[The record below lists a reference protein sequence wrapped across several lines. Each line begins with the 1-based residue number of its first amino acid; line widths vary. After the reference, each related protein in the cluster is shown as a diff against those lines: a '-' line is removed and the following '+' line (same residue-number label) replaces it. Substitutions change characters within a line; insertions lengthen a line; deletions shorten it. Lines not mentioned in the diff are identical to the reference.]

1 MRLRAWSVRG
11 WLAPAALIAA
21 VTLGALVANHLAPE
35 PAAILR
41 LLLGVVT
48 TAAMLLGA
56 RIQQCRPKWAW
67 LVMGAGIGVWVAGD
81 FLWDSLAAHGVPEG
95 SAWFTVANCLY
106 VVTYPALF
114 AAVVG
119 LVNGSLRGN
128 LENAAD
134 GATFAL
140 AAAVLLRMFAVDT
153 SFTGNTTDTLFNA
166 AYPLGDALLVG
177 GVIWLFFTTGVR
189 SAALWLLSV
198 GVIAMLATDV
208 LWDLEVR
215 YALSWIDP
223 WISPAYPITYALIAA
238 TALHPSARQLSVVQ
252 RPMARYVHRAR
263 LSFLCA
269 TLGLVSLVALVGN
282 RADAVLDVCTVG
294 LVTIIAI
301 RFAALVRATETA
313 YRKADRSERRFRA
326 LATGVPVGLLEADP
340 SMRIVFANEESEHQL
355 GMSVTGLAP
364 SELGVLIAESAS
376 EEEKRS
382 VSEGFREVILGR
394 RSNAQIRIRGP
405 RGTER
410 WLAWY
415 AMPAGDGPHTGAFLA
430 TVDIT
435 ALKDAEAMLSLQAT
449 HDALTGLPNRRLLYD
464 RLSQSLMS
472 LERQDASLAVL
483 YMDLDRFKPVNDELG
498 HDAGDRLLQ
507 VIAGRIQTVV
517 RSADTVA
524 RVGGD
529 EFVVILA
536 QLPHPRP
543 LARGVAAGVADK
555 LVRAVSLPVD
565 LLGRRVTVG
574 VSVGLALCDDATR
587 DPDGLLRDADA
598 AMYLAKRES
607 GSRYTFFDDQ
617 VTSPE
622 AAERL
627 VVERH
632 HAVDL
637 NDLRLD
643 LPAS

>member
-1 MRLRAWSVRG
+1 MRLRAWGARG
-11 WLAPAALIAA
+11 WLAPVALIAV
-21 VTLGALVANHLAPE
+21 VTLGALVANYLPPE
-35 PAAILR
+35 PAAVVR
-41 LLLGVVT
+41 LVLGVIT

-56 RIQQCRPKWAW
+56 HIQGCRPKWAW

-81 FLWDSLAAHGVPEG
+81 FLWDSLAAHNVPDG
-95 SAWFTVANCLY
+95 SPWFTVANCLY
-106 VVTYPALF
+106 VITYPALF

-119 LVNGSLRGN
+119 LVNGSLKGN

-140 AAAVLLRMFAVDT
+140 AAVVLLRMFAVDS
-153 SFTGNTTDTLFNA
+153 SFTGNTLDTLFNA
-166 AYPLGDALLVG
+166 AYPLGDALLIG
-177 GVIWLFFTTGVR
+177 GVMWLFFTTGVR
-189 SAALWLLSV
+189 SVALWLLSA
-198 GVIAMLATDV
+198 GVIAMLVTDV

-215 YALSWIDP
+215 YGLGWLDP
-223 WISPAYPITYALIAA
+223 WIGPAYPITYAFIAA

-282 RADAVLDVCTVG
+282 RADAVLDVCTVV
-294 LVTIIAI
+294 LVTVIAI

-313 YRKADRSERRFRA
+313 YRTADRSERRFRA

-340 SMRIVFANEESEHQL
+340 SMHIVFANEESERQL
-355 GMSVTGLAP
+355 GMPVTGLAP
-364 SELGVLIAESAS
+364 ADLGVVIADSAS
-376 EEEKRS
+376 EEERHS

-405 RGTER
+405 LGTER

-464 RLSQSLMS
+464 RLSQALTA
-472 LERQDASLAVL
+472 LERQDGTLAVL

-529 EFVVILA
+529 EFVVVLT
-536 QLPHPRP
+536 QLPSQLA

-555 LVRAVSLPVD
+555 IVRAVSLPVD
-565 LLGRRVTVG
+565 LLGHRVKVG
-574 VSVGLALCDDATR
+574 VSVGVATCIEPDR
-587 DPDGLLRDADA
+587 DPDALLRDADA
-598 AMYLAKRES
+598 AMYLAKRGS
-607 GSRYTFFDDQ
+607 GARYTFFDDE
-617 VTSPE
+617 VTSPQ
-622 AAERL
+622 AADRL

-632 HAVDL
+632 HSV
-637 NDLRLD
+637 D

>member
-1 MRLRAWSVRG
+1 
-11 WLAPAALIAA
+11 LIAV
-21 VTLGALVANHLAPE
+21 VTLGALVANGLAPE
-35 PAAILR
+35 PAAVVR
-41 LLLGVVT
+41 LVLGVGT

-56 RIQQCRPKWAW
+56 RHYGCRPRWAW
-67 LVMGAGIGVWVAGD
+67 LVMATGIGVWVAGD
-81 FLWDSLAAHGVPEG
+81 FLWDSLTAYGFPDD
-95 SAWFTVANCLY
+95 SSWYIVANGLY
-106 VVTYPALF
+106 VITYPALF

-119 LVNGSLRGN
+119 LVNGRLRGN

-134 GATFAL
+134 GTTFAL
-140 AAAVLLRMFAVDT
+140 AAVVLLRMFAVQG
-153 SFTGNTTDTLFNA
+153 SVGGNTLDALFNA
-166 AYPLGDALLVG
+166 AYPLGDALLIG
-177 GVIWLFFTTGVR
+177 GVIWVFFTTGLR
-189 SAALWLLSV
+189 SSALWLLSV

-208 LWDLEVR
+208 LWDVEVR
-215 YALSWIDP
+215 YDLGWLDRWIG
-223 WISPAYPITYALIAA
+223 PAYPITYALIAA

-269 TLGLVSLVALVGN
+269 TLGLVSLVALAGDREDVI
-282 RADAVLDVCTVG
+282 LDTCTVV
-294 LVTIIAI
+294 LVTVIAI

-340 SMRIVFANEESEHQL
+340 SMRIVFANEESERQL
-355 GMSVTGLAP
+355 GQSVQGLAP
-364 SELGVLIAESAS
+364 SDLSVLIADGAT
-376 EEEKRS
+376 EEERTS
-382 VSEGFREVILGR
+382 VTEGFREVILGR

-464 RLSQSLMS
+464 RLSQAVMS
-472 LERQDASLAVL
+472 LERQAGSLAVL
-483 YMDLDRFKPVNDELG
+483 YMDLDRFKPVNDDLG

-517 RSADTVA
+517 RTADTVA

-529 EFVVILA
+529 EFVVVLA
-536 QLPHPRP
+536 QLPPQP
-543 LARGVAAGVADK
+543 VLARGIAAGVADK
-555 LVRAVSLPVD
+555 IVRAVNLPVD
-565 LLGRRVTVG
+565 LLAHRVNVG
-574 VSVGLALCDDATR
+574 VSVGVAMCTDPER
-587 DPDGLLRDADA
+587 DPDALLRDADA
-598 AMYLAKRES
+598 AMYLAKRGS
-607 GSRYTFFDDQ
+607 GAGYSFFDDEIAGRR
-617 VTSPE
+617 S
-622 AAERL
+622 AEQL
-627 VVERH
+627 VAERH
-632 HAVDL
+632 HGIE
-637 NDLRLD
+637 

>member
-1 MRLRAWSVRG
+1 MRLRALSARG

-21 VTLGALVANHLAPE
+21 VMVGALVANHLPPE
-35 PAAILR
+35 AAAVFR
-41 LLLGVVT
+41 LGLGVVT

-56 RIQQCRPKWAW
+56 RHHGCRPRWAW
-67 LVMGAGIGVWVAGD
+67 LVMAAGIAIWVAGD
-81 FLWDSLAAHGVPEG
+81 FLWDSLDAHGVPAD
-95 SAWFTVANCLY
+95 SSWYIVANCMY
-106 VVTYPALF
+106 AVTYPALF

-119 LVNGSLRGN
+119 LVSGSLRGN

-134 GATFAL
+134 GTTFAL
-140 AAAVLLRMFAVDT
+140 AAVVLLRMFAVDG
-153 SFTGNTTDTLFNA
+153 SFNGNTVDTVFNA
-166 AYPLGDALLVG
+166 AFPLGDALLVG
-177 GVIWLFFTTGVR
+177 GVIWLFFTTGTR
-189 SAALWLLSV
+189 SGALWLLSA

-208 LWDLEVR
+208 LWDLEIR
-215 YALSWIDP
+215 YGLGWLDP
-223 WISPAYPITYALIAA
+223 WISPAYPITYAIIAA
-238 TALHPSARQLSVVQ
+238 AALHPSARELSTVQ

-269 TLGLVSLVALVGN
+269 TLGLVSLVALAGN
-282 RADAVLDVCTVG
+282 RRDAVLDVCTIV

-301 RFAALVRATETA
+301 RFAALVRSTEAA

-326 LATGVPVGLLEADP
+326 LATGVPVGLLEADR
-340 SMRIVFANEESEHQL
+340 SMRIVFANEESQRQL
-355 GMSVTGLAP
+355 GMSVDGLAP
-364 SELGVLIAESAS
+364 SDLSVLIAEGAS
-376 EEEKRS
+376 EEERHS

-405 RGTER
+405 HGADR

-415 AMPAGDGPHTGAFLA
+415 AMPAGDGPRSGAFLA

-435 ALKDAEAMLSLQAT
+435 ALKDAEAMLSLQAS

-472 LERQDASLAVL
+472 LERQAGSLAVL
-483 YMDLDRFKPVNDELG
+483 YMDLDRFKPVNDDLG

-536 QLPHPRP
+536 QLPPQP
-543 LARGVAAGVADK
+543 ALARGVAAGVADK
-555 LVRAVSLPVD
+555 IVRSIGLPVD
-565 LLGRRVTVG
+565 LLAHSVQVG
-574 VSVGLALCDDATR
+574 VSVGVALCSDPER
-587 DPDGLLRDADA
+587 DPDALLRDADA
-598 AMYLAKRES
+598 AMYLAKREHGARS
-607 GSRYTFFDDQ
+607 VFFDDEIA
-617 VTSPE
+617 SPQ

-627 VVERH
+627 VAERH
-632 HAVDL
+632 HVVE
-637 NDLRLD
+637 
-643 LPAS
+643 LPAG